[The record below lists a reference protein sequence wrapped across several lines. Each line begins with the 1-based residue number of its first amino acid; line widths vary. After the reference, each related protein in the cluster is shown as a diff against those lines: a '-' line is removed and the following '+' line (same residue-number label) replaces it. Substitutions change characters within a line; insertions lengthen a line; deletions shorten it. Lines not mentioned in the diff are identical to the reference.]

1 MVRFKEI
8 CYNTL
13 HGWLPFAVLFDR
25 FPTFGLSKHP
35 MDTPLKTVFH
45 YTDYRKYL
53 REYYDW
59 AKANKKGFSHRAFM
73 AKAGM
78 SGPNYFKRV
87 MEGVHN
93 LTDNSIPK
101 FSAALELNEGEAH
114 YFRHL
119 VYFNQA
125 ETLEDKDRW
134 FGVLMDLKSPHSH
147 YVLEKAQYDYY
158 KDWYNI
164 AIREMLSFL
173 PYNDNAAE
181 MGKHLAPPVPP
192 KKVKKAIELLS
203 GLGLIAKKE
212 DGSYRAATTF
222 IHTDPD
228 VQSLLIPK
236 FHQSMTRLAEEAITR
251 FPKDERYFSSSTVS
265 LSEKTYQE
273 IIELIR
279 GTRKEVLR
287 KVGEDPVPERVYHLN
302 MQLFPLTSGPA
313 KRKRR
318 A

>member
-1 MVRFKEI
+1 
-8 CYNTL
+8 
-13 HGWLPFAVLFDR
+13 
-25 FPTFGLSKHP
+25 
-35 MDTPLKTVFH
+35 MDAALKTVFH

-53 REYYDW
+53 RDYYDW
-59 AKANKKGFSHRAFM
+59 AKANKKGFSHRSFM
-73 AKAGM
+73 AKTGM

-87 MEGVHN
+87 MDGVHD

-101 FSAALELNEGEAH
+101 FAAALDLGEAEAH

-134 FGVLMDLKSPHSH
+134 FGVLMDLKAPHSH
-147 YVLEKAQYDYY
+147 SILEKAQYDYY
-158 KDWYNI
+158 KDWYNV
-164 AIREMLSFL
+164 AIREMLSFF
-173 PYNDNAAE
+173 PQADDIGGMA
-181 MGKHLAPPVPP
+181 KRLAPAVQP
-192 KKVKKAIELLS
+192 KKVKKALELLLE
-203 GLGLIAKKE
+203 LGLAARKE
-212 DGSYRAATTF
+212 DGTWQATSTF
-222 IHTDPD
+222 LHTDPD

-265 LSEKTYQE
+265 LSEKTYHE

-287 KVGEDPVPERVYHLN
+287 KVGEDQAPDRVYHLN
-302 MQLFPLTSGPA
+302 MQLFPLTAGPA
-313 KRKRR
+313 KKRR
-318 A
+318 KA

>member
-1 MVRFKEI
+1 
-8 CYNTL
+8 
-13 HGWLPFAVLFDR
+13 
-25 FPTFGLSKHP
+25 
-35 MDTPLKTVFH
+35 MDAAQKTVFH

-53 REYYDW
+53 REYYEW

-73 AKAGM
+73 AKTGM

-87 MEGVHN
+87 MDGVHN

-101 FSAALELNEGEAH
+101 FAAALDLTEAEGH

-125 ETLEDKDRW
+125 QTLEEKDRW
-134 FGVLMDLKSPHSH
+134 FGVLMDLKAPHSH
-147 YVLEKAQYDYY
+147 TVLEKAQYDYY

-164 AIREMLSFL
+164 AIREMLSFF
-173 PYNDNAAE
+173 PYDGKPENAAE
-181 MGKHLAPPVPP
+181 MAMRLAPPVQP
-192 KKVKKAIELLS
+192 KKVKKAIELLAE
-203 GLGLIAKKE
+203 LGLIARKE
-212 DGSYRAATTF
+212 DGSWQAASTF

-251 FPKDERYFSSSTVS
+251 FPKEERYFSSSTVS
-265 LSEKTYQE
+265 FSERTYLE

-287 KVGEDPVPERVYHLN
+287 KVGEDQSPDRVYHLN
-302 MQLFPLTSGPA
+302 MQLFPLTAGAP

-318 A
+318 S

>member
-1 MVRFKEI
+1 
-8 CYNTL
+8 
-13 HGWLPFAVLFDR
+13 
-25 FPTFGLSKHP
+25 
-35 MDTPLKTVFH
+35 MDAQLKSVFH

-59 AKANKKGFSHRAFM
+59 AKANKRGFSHRAFM
-73 AKAGM
+73 TRTGM

-87 MEGVHN
+87 MDGVHN
-93 LTDNSIPK
+93 LTENSIPK
-101 FSAALELNEGEAH
+101 FAAALELTEAEER

-125 ETLEDKDRW
+125 GTLEEKDKW
-134 FGVLMDLKSPHSH
+134 FGVLMELKQPHSH

-158 KDWYNI
+158 KDWYNV

-173 PYNDNAAE
+173 PYDDKDEGMAVE
-181 MGKHLAPPVPP
+181 MGRRLSPPVQP
-192 KKVKKAIELLS
+192 KKVKKAIELLA
-203 GLGLIAKKE
+203 GLGLISRKE
-212 DGSYRAATTF
+212 GGAYQAASTF
-222 IHTDPD
+222 IHTEPD

-251 FPKDERYFSSSTVS
+251 FSKDERYFSSSTVS
-265 LSEKTYQE
+265 LSEKTYGE

-279 GTRKEVLR
+279 KTRQEVLR
-287 KVGEDPVPERVYHLN
+287 KVGEDQDPSRVYHLN
-302 MQLFPLTSGPA
+302 MQLFPLTSGNV

-318 A
+318 T

>member
-1 MVRFKEI
+1 M
-8 CYNTL
+8 N
-13 HGWLPFAVLFDR
+13 A
-25 FPTFGLSKHP
+25 
-35 MDTPLKTVFH
+35 PLKSVFH

-59 AKANKKGFSHRAFM
+59 AKANQKGFSHRAFM
-73 AKAGM
+73 AKTGM

-87 MEGVHN
+87 MDGVHD

-101 FSAALELNEGEAH
+101 FAAALELTPPEAQ

-134 FGVLMDLKSPHSH
+134 FGVLMDLKAPHTHS
-147 YVLEKAQYDYY
+147 VLEKAQYDYY

-164 AIREMLSFL
+164 ALREMLSFL
-173 PYNDNAAE
+173 PYKDNAAE
-181 MGKHLAPPVPP
+181 LAKRLAPAVPP
-192 KKVKKAIELLS
+192 KKVKKAMELLAE
-203 GLGLIAKKE
+203 LGLVEKKE
-212 DGSYRAATTF
+212 DGSWQASSTF
-222 IHTDPD
+222 IHTGPD

-251 FPKDERYFSSSTVS
+251 FPKEERYFSSSTVS
-265 LSEKTYQE
+265 LSEKTYHE

-287 KVGEDPVPERVYHLN
+287 KVGEDPGPDRVYHLN
-302 MQLFPLTSGPA
+302 MQLFPLTAGKP
-313 KRKRR
+313 KRR
-318 A
+318 RKA

>member
-1 MVRFKEI
+1 
-8 CYNTL
+8 
-13 HGWLPFAVLFDR
+13 
-25 FPTFGLSKHP
+25 
-35 MDTPLKTVFH
+35 MDALLKSVFH

-53 REYYDW
+53 RDYYDW
-59 AKANKKGFSHRAFM
+59 AKVNKKGFSHRSFM
-73 AKAGM
+73 AKTGM

-101 FSAALELNEGEAH
+101 FAAALDLSEAEGH

-125 ETLEDKDRW
+125 ETLDEKDRF
-134 FGVLMDLKSPHSH
+134 FGVLMDLKAPHSH

-158 KDWYNI
+158 KDWFNI
-164 AIREMLSFL
+164 AIREMLSFF
-173 PYNDNAAE
+173 PNADDTAA
-181 MGKHLAPPVPP
+181 MGKRLAPAVQP
-192 KKVKKAIELLS
+192 KKVKKALELLKE
-203 GLGLIAKKE
+203 LGLVARKE
-212 DGSYRAATTF
+212 DGTWQTTSTF

-228 VQSLLIPK
+228 VQSLLVPK
-236 FHQSMTRLAEEAITR
+236 FHQAMTRLAEEAIAR
-251 FPKDERYFSSSTVS
+251 FPKEERYFSSSTVS
-265 LSEKTYQE
+265 LSEKTYHE

-287 KVGEDPVPERVYHLN
+287 KVGEDQAPERVYHLN
-302 MQLFPLTSGPA
+302 MQLFPLTSGTP

-318 A
+318 T